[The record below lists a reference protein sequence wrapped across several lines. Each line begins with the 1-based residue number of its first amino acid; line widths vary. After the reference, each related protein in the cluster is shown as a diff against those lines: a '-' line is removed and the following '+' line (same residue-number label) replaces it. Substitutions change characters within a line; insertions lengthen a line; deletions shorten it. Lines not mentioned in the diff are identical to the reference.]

1 MEQIACKIWGL
12 ARDRL
17 LISLRFLD
25 VALSGMNLQAR
36 WGSDSIC
43 CDINVPGAAVV
54 FYDPM
59 VVIRLYKKD
68 PNQVLRLYLHI
79 LLHCIFGHSYKY
91 DRVDQE
97 LWDVAADMAVENV
110 VLGLGMPDMETTGDK
125 ERKEVLA
132 QWNNAQVRL
141 QQTESTES
149 LRRTGRCQRTFGAWT
164 VVSKR
169 YS

>member
-1 MEQIACKIWGL
+1 MAQKPENMQVNSGPTKEQQKEQTDKMEQIACKIWGL

-59 VVIRLYKKD
+59 VVIRLYKKN

-110 VLGLGMPDMETTGDK
+110 VLEL
-125 ERKEVLA
+125 
-132 QWNNAQVRL
+132 
-141 QQTESTES
+141 
-149 LRRTGRCQRTFGAWT
+149 
-164 VVSKR
+164 
-169 YS
+169 